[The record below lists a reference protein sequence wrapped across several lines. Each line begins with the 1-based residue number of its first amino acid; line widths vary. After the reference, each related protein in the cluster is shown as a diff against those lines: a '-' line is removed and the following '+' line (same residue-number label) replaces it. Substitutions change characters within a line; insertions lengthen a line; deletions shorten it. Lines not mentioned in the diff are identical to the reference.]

1 MLTDMKSR
9 NPRDEDNS
17 EPTTDGFGGTDGHGA
32 PNRETQRP
40 VHWARW
46 EGEMHYVT
54 DIDER
59 WVTEWVAFGLSEME
73 TYLRKYARFEA
84 YCERRPL
91 VRRKRA
97 NG

>member
-1 MLTDMKSR
+1 MLPDMNSR

-17 EPTTDGFGGTDGHGA
+17 EPTNGVGRTDGDGA
-32 PNRETQRP
+32 PTPETQRP
-40 VHWARW
+40 VHGARW

-91 VRRKRA
+91 VRGKRA